1 MSLDLTDA
9 VAALLRPQENA
20 TLVLETSVPY
30 SPESPTPVANT
41 MRDTR
46 RVLAIVT
53 HIDGGE
59 EQGGQVIETQ
69 CTNLPGIILTKM
81 MFGRCRLFVMKW
93 KRSSP
98 PSLLLVGTMPMSA
111 DLELQATQLS
121 NVPLPGEEPDVNLGA
136 RSGRIHQFV

>member
-1 MSLDLTDA
+1 
-9 VAALLRPQENA
+9 
-20 TLVLETSVPY
+20 
-30 SPESPTPVANT
+30 

-59 EQGGQVIETQ
+59 EQGGQVVQTQ
-69 CTNLPGIILTKM
+69 RTNFPATNPDDV
-81 MFGRCRLFVMKW
+81 GRSRLFVMKW